1 MSLPTTSTH
10 YNNCCHPHQ
19 VIALNCS
26 GPVVWGL
33 ERLPRTGEMLCPG
46 INFSTPSRKPLGS
59 LHIRGKWSEDSAPG
73 THSPRLEVEGRGGCC
88 FVWMPGAGL
97 TRNWRT
103 NMAMVGAAI
112 KRMSAARTR
121 EISFNKDEVW
131 VPPSTRVHCITLGY
145 KTWER
150 ESGCDFLFSKLAT
163 ILTIVVTFTNHVF
176 LQLCDFYVFLKYQ

>member
-10 YNNCCHPHQ
+10 YYNCCHPQQ

-26 GPVVWGL
+26 GPIVWGL
-33 ERLPRTGEMLCPG
+33 ERLPRTGEMLCRG

-131 VPPSTRVHCITLGY
+131 VPPSARVHCITLGY

-150 ESGCDFLFSKLAT
+150 EWLWFFFSKLAT
-163 ILTIVVTFTNHVF
+163 IFTIVVTFTNHVF
-176 LQLCDFYVFLKYQ
+176 LQLCDFYIFLKYQ